1 MIRDEFKISM
11 SFTLALILAMLMG
24 FAALFS
30 SCGSHRLNMKQ
41 ETSIESV
48 SNHQRKD
55 TASASQQVKKTEH
68 EDVIETVEEVTTV
81 YDTSLPADSAT
92 GKPPVLSETKKTTK
106 RETNKR
112 SQEDKSSS
120 LNQSTS
126 LNDQDRTAIKATGEE
141 SKQKEETTVPRQIGG
156 IVWAVAAFVIVVIV
170 WRIIKS
176 KIK

>member
-1 MIRDEFKISM
+1 MKRLLYLTILLM
-11 SFTLALILAMLMG
+11 STIWFC
-24 FAALFS
+24 
-30 SCGSHRLNMKQ
+30 SCGSHRSNLKQ

-48 SNHQRKD
+48 GNHQRKD

-68 EDVIETVEEVTTV
+68 EDVVETIEEVTTV
-81 YDTSLPADSAT
+81 YDTSQPADSST

-112 SQEDKSSS
+112 SQEDKSAS

-126 LNDQDRTAIKATGEE
+126 LNGQDRTAIKATEE
-141 SKQKEETTVPRQIGG
+141 EDKQKKETTVPRQIAG
-156 IVWAVAAFVIVVIV
+156 IVWAAVTLVIVIIV

-176 KIK
+176 KTK

>member
-1 MIRDEFKISM
+1 MKRLLYLTILLM
-11 SFTLALILAMLMG
+11 STIWFC
-24 FAALFS
+24 
-30 SCGSHRLNMKQ
+30 SCGSHRSNLKQ

-48 SNHQRKD
+48 GNHQRKD

-68 EDVIETVEEVTTV
+68 EDVVETIEEVTTV
-81 YDTSLPADSAT
+81 YDTSQPADSST

-112 SQEDKSSS
+112 SQEDKSAS

-126 LNDQDRTAIKATGEE
+126 LNGQERTAIKTTEE
-141 SKQKEETTVPRQIGG
+141 EDKQKKETTVPRQIGG
-156 IVWAVAAFVIVVIV
+156 IVWAAVALVFMAIV

-176 KIK
+176 KTK